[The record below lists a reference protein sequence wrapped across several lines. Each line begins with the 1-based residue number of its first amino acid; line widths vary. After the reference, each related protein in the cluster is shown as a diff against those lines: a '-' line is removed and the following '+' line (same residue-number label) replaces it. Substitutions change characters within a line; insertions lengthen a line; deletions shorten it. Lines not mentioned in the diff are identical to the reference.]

1 MLNLLVINLL
11 EMEGRDSE
19 LARHEAKDGTTLI
32 SMKGKSVF
40 TSNEAKNGF
49 GGAII
54 NQADLILIGNQTFS
68 NNIAAYGGALA
79 NLLGLEKTS
88 TLLGGES
95 TFTSNSASWGALSL
109 ISRTSLL
116 LELRPSIEIVENT
129 VALLPTTQRM
139 PKFSFQTRQLS

>member
-1 MLNLLVINLL
+1 M
-11 EMEGRDSE
+11 
-19 LARHEAKDGTTLI
+19 ARHEAKDGTTTLI

-95 TFTSNSASWGALSL
+95 TFTSNSASWGGAIFNQSNLFIVGNQTFDRNSGKYGSAIANYTKDAKVF
-109 ISRTSLL
+109 ISDEATF
-116 LELRPSIEIVENT
+116 LRNSACYGEAIYN
-129 VALLPTTQRM
+129 
-139 PKFSFQTRQLS
+139 